1 MSESATINLATVGTA
16 ELEAMSTQVFASC
29 LDGMSGESIVRFK
42 RMRKLSASHRAALDK
57 HLEENPE
64 KQPGGEAGAAPAS
77 KKAAKPAAK
86 AAKAA
91 KPAAKGGKAA
101 APAKPAK
108 PKGPSPLIGIMKQAR
123 AWWVGV
129 AVKDLD
135 AYDRAQAKKPADTPA
150 APVAAVKN
158 VAPATPKMETLP
170 EMSRAE
176 LLQVIWGDGFAL
188 PGGKDFTQKLM
199 TGVELPKGAPLLD
212 ITAGLGGGTSAIA
225 TQHNVIVEGYEA
237 DAYLAE
243 AGQNWTTAHGVPTHA
258 SVACADPVLQ
268 TFTEKTYG
276 AIFARETLFTVP
288 DRKKLLA
295 NIVPALKPLGTIV
308 LTDFMLTDRK
318 SGVPEMQ
325 AWRDAE
331 PVRALPYTVEEYSE
345 LLDQNKFAV
354 RACDDL
360 STEYIAFI
368 RNGWKKLHSFLQSA
382 KFSPETATMLMSE
395 GNIWL
400 ARCKALESGQ
410 LRLISIKGALRPVRS
425 LTDPMSIT

>member
-29 LDGMSGESIVRFK
+29 LDGMSGDAIARFK
-42 RMRKLSASHRAALDK
+42 RLRKLSASHRSALEK
-57 HLEENPE
+57 YLEEHPE
-64 KQPGGEAGAAPAS
+64 KMPGGDGN
-77 KKAAKPAAK
+77 AKPAKTAAAKKPAKPAKSAK
-86 AAKAA
+86 AA
-91 KPAAKGGKAA
+91 PA

-108 PKGPSPLIGIMKQAR
+108 PKGPSPLDGILKQLR

-129 AVKDLD
+129 DVKDLD
-135 AYDRAQAKKPADTPA
+135 AYDRTMAKKASAASATPA
-150 APVAAVKN
+150 AARGAAAN
-158 VAPATPKMETLP
+158 DIPAKAEVLP
-170 EMSRAE
+170 ELSRAE
-176 LLQVIWGDGFAL
+176 LLQMIWGEGFAL
-188 PGGKDFTQKLM
+188 PGGKDFTARLM
-199 TGVELPKGAPLLD
+199 SGVELPKGAPLLD

-225 TQHNVIVEGYEA
+225 TQHNVIVEGYET
-237 DAYLAE
+237 DPYLAE
-243 AGQNWTTAHGVPTHA
+243 AGQNWTTANGVPTHA
-258 SVACADPVLQ
+258 SVACADPVVQ
-268 TFTEKTYG
+268 AFTEKTYS

-318 SGVPEMQ
+318 SGVPEMK

-331 PVRALPYTVEEYSE
+331 PVRALPYTVDEYSE
-345 LLDQNKFAV
+345 LLDQNKFSV

-368 RNGWKKLHSFLQSA
+368 QNGWKRLHSYLQNA
-382 KFSPETATMLMSE
+382 KFSPETATMLMNE
-395 GNIWL
+395 GNLWL

-425 LTDPMSIT
+425 LTDSMSIT

>member
-29 LDGMSGESIVRFK
+29 LDGMSGDAIARFK
-42 RMRKLSASHRAALDK
+42 RLRKLSASHRSALEK
-57 HLEENPE
+57 YLEEHPE
-64 KQPGGEAGAAPAS
+64 KMPGGDGN
-77 KKAAKPAAK
+77 AKPAKTA
-86 AAKAA
+86 AAKKPA
-91 KPAAKGGKAA
+91 KPAKSAKA

-108 PKGPSPLIGIMKQAR
+108 PKGPSPLDGILKQLR

-129 AVKDLD
+129 DVKDLD
-135 AYDRAQAKKPADTPA
+135 AYDRTMAKKASAASATPA
-150 APVAAVKN
+150 AARGAAAN
-158 VAPATPKMETLP
+158 DIPAKAEVLP
-170 EMSRAE
+170 ELSRAE
-176 LLQVIWGDGFAL
+176 LLQMIWGEGFAL
-188 PGGKDFTQKLM
+188 PGGKDFTARLM
-199 TGVELPKGAPLLD
+199 SGVELPKGAPLLD

-225 TQHNVIVEGYEA
+225 TQHNVIVEGYET
-237 DAYLAE
+237 DPYLAE
-243 AGQNWTTAHGVPTHA
+243 AGQNWTTANGVPTHA
-258 SVACADPVLQ
+258 SVACADPVVQ
-268 TFTEKTYG
+268 AFTEKTYS

-318 SGVPEMQ
+318 SGVPEMK

-331 PVRALPYTVEEYSE
+331 PVRALPYTVDEYSE
-345 LLDQNKFAV
+345 LLDQNKFSV

-368 RNGWKKLHSFLQSA
+368 QNGWKRLHSYLQNA
-382 KFSPETATMLMSE
+382 KFSPETATMLMNE
-395 GNIWL
+395 GNLWL

-425 LTDPMSIT
+425 LTDSMSIT